1 MQTLKSMISVRT
13 IVVIIALLGL
23 IWWLDQED
31 SPPIPAMPNISQSS
45 CVHFDDCYSMVI
57 ALPLIGAET
66 AYDAILRA
74 NNWQPCTTCG
84 GVSDLLCTDI
94 AGEIYQYGDNPDA
107 TIRVEW
113 RKNTDQQ
120 TYIQVERG
128 WTMTIY
134 ECNF

>member
-84 GVSDLLCTDI
+84 GVSDNCVHI
-94 AGEIYQYGDNPDA
+94 AGEIYQYRDDPDTTIFVRWTSQPDNQILIEVD
-107 TIRVEW
+107 
-113 RKNTDQQ
+113 
-120 TYIQVERG
+120 RG
-128 WTMTIY
+128 WTAVFFD
-134 ECNF
+134 CNF